1 MCVSQE
7 PLANSVFPLEEP
19 KANSDSSPPAAKLQ
33 VDANHTP
40 PPKIKP
46 KANSVPQTKPY
57 HSVSGNSG
65 GWRSADEAEDDILA
79 MVRWFKNA
87 NNKCPHNW
95 RKDACKR
102 FSRLWERILGFRPIK
117 KWWGEDYFKVRE
129 ATAELLALYIGFL
142 SKTQERRR
150 EALVIGD
157 ETIHR
162 GDYFILLFH
171 LNMALFLVCNYLV
184 FTFSAFRYSSWSCC
198 WVFLG
203 GTLGL
208 RTQSGSAKPPESQ
221 ESQRGPI
228 RQECRSYGHG
238 TSDLCA
244 KSQEATSYQLPA
256 QASGF

>member
-1 MCVSQE
+1 MS
-7 PLANSVFPLEEP
+7 
-19 KANSDSSPPAAKLQ
+19 
-33 VDANHTP
+33 
-40 PPKIKP
+40 
-46 KANSVPQTKPY
+46 
-57 HSVSGNSG
+57 
-65 GWRSADEAEDDILA
+65 

-184 FTFSAFRYSSWSCC
+184 FTFSAFQI
-198 WVFLG
+198 FFMELL
-203 GTLGL
+203 LGL
-208 RTQSGSAKPPESQ
+208 SGWNVGIVHSVRICQTSRKPGKPE
-221 ESQRGPI
+221 
-228 RQECRSYGHG
+228 RSYSARMPQLRTWHLGSLCQKSGGHF
-238 TSDLCA
+238 
-244 KSQEATSYQLPA
+244 LPV
-256 QASGF
+256 ASSSFWLLNRRQIKLLRPAPPSRC